1 MPFGPSRSRASSTRS
16 TPRLR
21 SQILTGEL
29 ERGSRL
35 PQETLAA
42 ELGVSRTPLRE
53 ALRRLAAEGLVTLQP
68 NYGATVAQLDFG
80 DMRDAW
86 TARLVIEPPAARLAA
101 ERDPAAEL
109 DRMRAAVAAQRASA
123 DPARSLDANREFHL
137 ALVSAS
143 GNPAPGALRRAPVG
157 GPDQRRDLHGPGG
170 PGRRHRRVGRG
181 ARGDHR
187 RDRGRRRRPRRD
199 GSPASTSPGI
209 RRSSPERN
217 NRGQTPPLARWGQT
231 PGGS

>member
-1 MPFGPSRSRASSTRS
+1 MPVRPIQIASVVDQVHAA
-16 TPRLR
+16 LR

-42 ELGVSRTPLRE
+42 EFGVSRTPLRE

-101 ERDPAAEL
+101 EREPAVDL

-137 ALVSAS
+137 ALVAAS
-143 GNPAPGALRRAPVG
+143 GNPHLEHFAELLWVARISVAIYTAQAAQVG
-157 GPDQRRDLHGPGG
+157 GTAAWSDEHDGILAAMRAGDGDAAERLTREHIE
-170 PGRRHRRVGRG
+170 RHPPV
-181 ARGDHR
+181 AQ
-187 RDRGRRRRPRRD
+187 
-199 GSPASTSPGI
+199 
-209 RRSSPERN
+209 ER
-217 NRGQTPPLARWGQT
+217 
-231 PGGS
+231 

>member
-1 MPFGPSRSRASSTRS
+1 MPVRPIQIASVVDQVHAA
-16 TPRLR
+16 LR
-21 SQILTGEL
+21 SQILAGEL

-101 ERDPAAEL
+101 GRVPAPEL

-137 ALVSAS
+137 ALVAAS
-143 GNPAPGALRRAPVG
+143 GNPHLEHFAELLWVARISVAIYTAQAAQNDGTDAWAGEHEAIIEAIGAGDGELTERLTREHIARHPPVE
-157 GPDQRRDLHGPGG
+157 P
-170 PGRRHRRVGRG
+170 
-181 ARGDHR
+181 
-187 RDRGRRRRPRRD
+187 
-199 GSPASTSPGI
+199 
-209 RRSSPERN
+209 
-217 NRGQTPPLARWGQT
+217 
-231 PGGS
+231 